1 VAYFVKKP
9 HLPLKLSYTPYLLQ
23 LKHPF
28 GVSSNT
34 RTHTPTVFVRLEHEG
49 FYGFGEACLPAYLGE
64 NTEDT
69 LGFLAKAKAV
79 LESMRD
85 FSQAE
90 IRAKIEYISEAN
102 NAAKAA
108 IDVAVQD
115 VAGKMAGKTFWQM
128 MALQKPEPRLTSC
141 TIGID
146 SADVLEKKIE
156 EAKDFKILKI
166 KAGTRDDR
174 KLIKTIRLFTDKP
187 LYVDVNQGWQDVH
200 YVNEMLGWMKEQNVL
215 LVEQPM
221 PVEML
226 DEMVRVTEKS
236 PLPVIADES
245 VKRLKDIHKVKHAF
259 SGINIKLMKSGGLV
273 EALEMCRLAK
283 KSGLKIMLGC
293 MAESSCATTAIA
305 QLMSLAD
312 FIDLD
317 APNLIVNDPFEGVKY
332 AEGKVFLNDEP
343 GTGVKLKMDLQFTD

>member
-1 VAYFVKKP
+1 
-9 HLPLKLSYTPYLLQ
+9 
-23 LKHPF
+23 
-28 GVSSNT
+28 
-34 RTHTPTVFVRLEHEG
+34 VFVRLEHEDFCG
-49 FYGFGEACLPAYLGE
+49 YGEACLPAYLGE

-69 LGFLAKAKAV
+69 LRFLAKAKIE
-79 LESMRD
+79 LESMTN
-85 FSQAE
+85 FSPSE
-90 IRAKIEYISEAN
+90 IRQKTEALGETN

-108 IDVAVQD
+108 IDLAVQD
-115 VAGKMAGKTFWQM
+115 VAGKMAGKPFYLM
-128 MALQKPEPRLTSC
+128 MNLQKPEPRLTSC

-187 LYVDVNQGWQDVH
+187 LYVDVNQGWRDVV
-200 YVNEMLGWMKEQNVL
+200 YVSEMLGWMKEQNVR

-226 DEMVRVTEKS
+226 DEMARVTEKS

-245 VKRLKDIHKVKHAF
+245 VKRLLDLDKVKHAF
-259 SGINIKLMKSGGLV
+259 SGINIKLMKSGGLA
-273 EALEMCRLAK
+273 EALEMCRHAK
-283 KSGLKIMLGC
+283 KSGLKVMLGC
-293 MAESSCATTAIA
+293 MAESSCATTAMA
-305 QLMSLAD
+305 QLMGLAD

-332 AEGKVFLNDEP
+332 ENGKVIVSEEP
-343 GTGVKLKMDLQFTD
+343 GTGVKLIKDLQFSD

>member
-1 VAYFVKKP
+1 
-9 HLPLKLSYTPYLLQ
+9 
-23 LKHPF
+23 
-28 GVSSNT
+28 
-34 RTHTPTVFVRLEHEG
+34 VFVRLEHEG
-49 FYGFGEACLPAYLGE
+49 FYGYGEACLPAYLGE

-69 LGFLAKAKAV
+69 LNFLKKAKAL
-79 LESMRD
+79 LESLKN
-85 FSQAE
+85 FSPAE
-90 IRAKIEYISEAN
+90 IHQKAELISMVN

-108 IDVAVQD
+108 IDMAVQD
-115 VAGKMAGKTFWQM
+115 VIGKMAGKPFYQLM
-128 MALQKPEPRLTSC
+128 DLQKPVAQLTSC

-187 LYVDVNQGWQDVH
+187 LYVDVNQGWHDVV
-200 YVNEMLGWMKEQNVL
+200 YVSEMLGWMKEQNVL

-226 DEMVRVTEKS
+226 DETALITERS

-245 VKRLKDIHKVKHAF
+245 VKRLKDIDRVKHAF

-283 KSGLKIMLGC
+283 KSGLKVMLGC
-293 MAESSCATTAIA
+293 MAESSCATTAMA
-305 QLMSLAD
+305 QLMSFAD

-332 AEGKVFLNDEP
+332 ENGKVILNDEP
-343 GTGVKLKMDLQFTD
+343 GTGVKPVRDLQFSD

>member
-1 VAYFVKKP
+1 
-9 HLPLKLSYTPYLLQ
+9 LKLSYTPYLLE

-49 FYGFGEACLPAYLGE
+49 FYGYGEACLPAYLGE
-64 NTEDT
+64 NTGDT
-69 LGFLAKAKAV
+69 LMFLAKAKTV
-79 LESMRD
+79 LESMRS
-85 FSQAE
+85 FSPAE
-90 IRAKIEYISEAN
+90 IRQKVDYISEAN

-108 IDVAVQD
+108 IDMAAQD
-115 VAGKMAGKTFWQM
+115 VAGKIAGKPFYGM
-128 MALQKPEPRLTSC
+128 MDLQKPEPCLTSC

-146 SADVLEKKIE
+146 RTDVLEKKIE
-156 EAKDFKILKI
+156 EANDFKILKI

-200 YVNEMLGWMKEQNVL
+200 YVNEMLGWMKEQNVV

-226 DEMVRVTEKS
+226 DETARVMEKS
-236 PLPVIADES
+236 PLPIIADES
-245 VKRLKDIHKVKHAF
+245 AKRLKDIDRMKHAF
-259 SGINIKLMKSGGLV
+259 TGVNIKLMKSGGLV
-273 EALEMCRLAK
+273 EALEMCRYAK
-283 KSGLKIMLGC
+283 KNGLKIMLGC
-293 MAESSCATTAIA
+293 MAESSCATTAMA

-332 AEGKVFLNDEP
+332 KDGKVIVSDEP
-343 GTGVKLKMDLQFTD
+343 GTGVKLVKDLQFID